1 MCHAVACAL
10 VSLRTSVKKRGAFTQ
25 KFVLLSAR
33 KHRQFVDGAFMM
45 HGRKCALCQQG
56 QQACSSL
63 GPLLGPASGCYVHRQ
78 CAIWSPE
85 VGASLL
91 CLTHGDFQG

>member
-1 MCHAVACAL
+1 MRRPARWFPLRQCEQAWGLHSKICPPECWAQAV
-10 VSLRTSVKKRGAFTQ
+10 RTT
-25 KFVLLSAR
+25 
-33 KHRQFVDGAFMM
+33 VDGAFMM

-63 GPLLGPASGCYVHRQ
+63 GPLLGPVSGCYVHRQ